1 MTVVVSGR
9 EMQGGLSRRRRN
21 VRRETTGT
29 RGVWHEGG
37 RAGGGGNVREGE
49 DWAHLCECATIG
61 WLWCSVGLWLGV
73 GVGGGKST
81 EVFVA
86 GWPGRGRAQR
96 DR

>member
-1 MTVVVSGR
+1 
-9 EMQGGLSRRRRN
+9 
-21 VRRETTGT
+21 VRR
-29 RGVWHEGG
+29 
-37 RAGGGGNVREGE
+37 GE